1 MKPTGKYVTTSV
13 AGESVK
19 AFIPNNL
26 PPKLSKKE
34 LAGLG
39 RHLQEA
45 ELVLSTLQIAGQMIP
60 SIDWFIY
67 AFIRKEAL
75 LSSEIEGTQATL
87 TDIFS
92 YERLNQPGD
101 SAVDDVEEVANYV
114 NAINYAF
121 KELGNP
127 RELSLSIRLLNEC
140 HLRLMQGVRGAN
152 KQPGEIRTSQN
163 WIGGSRPG
171 TATYVPPPPLNVQS
185 LLGELEAW
193 WHKEDALPPLLRI
206 AASHVQFE
214 TIHPYLDG
222 NGRIGRMLIT
232 LLLAHWDLL
241 DNPLL
246 YLSHYLQQNQA
257 EYYSRLGA
265 VRLEGDWLGWFE
277 FFLSGVTSVA
287 SDAADTASA
296 LHKQVNTDRKILHAS
311 SKATVS
317 AIQLFEKL
325 PENPVISM
333 PRVVKL
339 LDITKPTA
347 IKAIGVLRDSRIIE
361 EVGENRRDKRYK
373 YSGYMDLLKC

>member
-13 AGESVK
+13 AGENVK
-19 AFIPNNL
+19 AFVPNSL
-26 PPKLSKKE
+26 PPKISKKE
-34 LAGLG
+34 LSGLE
-39 RHLQEA
+39 HQLQEA
-45 ELVLSTLQIAGQMIP
+45 ELALTKLQIAGQMIP

-92 YERLNQPGD
+92 YEHLNQSGD
-101 SAVDDVEEVANYV
+101 SAIEDIEEVANYV

-121 KELGNP
+121 KELEKP
-127 RELSLSIRLLNEC
+127 RGLPLSIRLLNQC

-171 TATYVPPPPLNVQS
+171 TATFVPPPPLNVQS
-185 LLGELEAW
+185 LLGEMEAW
-193 WHKEDALPPLLRI
+193 WHKEDALPPLIRI

-232 LLLAHWDLL
+232 LLLAQWDLL

-246 YLSHYLQQNQA
+246 YLSHYLKQNQT

-265 VRLEGDWLGWFE
+265 VRLEGNWSGWFE
-277 FFLSGVTSVA
+277 FFLNGVSSMA

-296 LHKQVNTDRKILHAS
+296 LHQQVNKDRKMLHAS

-325 PENPVISM
+325 PENPIISM
-333 PRVVKL
+333 PLVVRL
-339 LDITKPTA
+339 LDVTKPTA
-347 IKAIGVLRDSRIIE
+347 IKAIGVLENCHIIE
-361 EVGENRRDKRYK
+361 EVGKSRRDKRYRYTK
-373 YSGYMDLLKC
+373 YMETLQ